1 MESRA
6 LCKVGGIWGSRRGLR
21 WAESGVVGG
30 TGGYPDDRYSQL
42 FRLGQRGRRGMRRT
56 SHPSWDPPSHL
67 CTCLAANTASIYP
80 RGGMQ
85 NGPGAGDSWPSRQV
99 ALRPSS
105 SGRNDPS
112 PTIPLSSIPVRDV
125 QEALGP
131 WMAKLLL
138 SGIWSGSFP
147 ATPHLGAPPEE
158 PSVPF

>member
-1 MESRA
+1 MASRA
-6 LCKVGGIWGSRRGLR
+6 LCKVGGIWGSRRGLG
-21 WAESGVVGG
+21 WAESRVVGG
-30 TGGYPDDRYSQL
+30 AGGYTEDRYSQL

-56 SHPSWDPPSHL
+56 GLPSWDLPSHL
-67 CTCLAANTASIYP
+67 CMCLAANTASICP

-85 NGPGAGDSWPSRQV
+85 NGPGAGGIWSSRQV

-105 SGRNDPS
+105 SGRNDLP
-112 PTIPLSSIPVRDV
+112 PTIPLSSLPVRGV
-125 QEALGP
+125 QEAWGP